1 MGIEIKKDWR
11 KHELSLSEVIEKHKD
26 ISKFNIIKTDVQ
38 RRGGTFTK
46 AAIDAVDLNVHHIN
60 MHAYAADKT
69 ILPESFLLRDGTSV
83 VTSFT
88 DTVNDREP
96 YIIDVV
102 DGKTVLIDEGKVIEE
117 IIYWEK
123 PDYFDKFTSSGKPMW
138 QIVGARPQ
146 RFDIFPN
153 KNCHFWDKPG
163 NGCKYCNLCATYH
176 KSKEKIPEH
185 LDIQDISET
194 VEELLKEKGRY
205 VSVVITGGSVLSGK
219 EIFDDEL
226 EYYIKV
232 INAVGQHFNTKRFPC
247 QLNGS
252 AFNERQLER
261 LYNETGITYY
271 TTDLEV
277 FDEEKFNWICPGKAE
292 LVGFSEWKNR
302 LYKAVE
308 IFGKGNVNTGI
319 VSGVELAKPYGFK
332 TEEDAIKAA
341 IEQGE
346 ELASHGV
353 GLKHDVWRVAPGSV
367 FFNQSTPSLDY
378 YVSITKGFDKIVRKY
393 NISVDMDSYRR
404 CGNHPNTDLGRI

>member
-1 MGIEIKKDWR
+1 MAKVINKEWR
-11 KHELSLSEVIEKHKD
+11 KQELSLKEVIKKHEN
-26 ISKFNIIKTDVQ
+26 IPVFNIIKTDVQ
-38 RRGGTFTK
+38 RRGAVFTK
-46 AAIDAVDLNVHHIN
+46 AAIDAVDLKKHHIN
-60 MHAYAADKT
+60 MNAYT
-69 ILPESFLLRDGTSV
+69 TRNEILPESFLLRDGTSI

-88 DTVNDREP
+88 ETISDRDP

-102 DGKTVLIDEGKVIEE
+102 DGKTVLVDDGEVIEE
-117 IIYWEK
+117 VIYWEK
-123 PDYFDKFTSSGKPMW
+123 PDFVDKFTSSGKPMW

-163 NGCKYCNLCATYH
+163 NGCKYCNLCANYH
-176 KSKEKIPEH
+176 KNKGPEH

-194 VEELLKEKGRY
+194 VAEALKEKGRY
-205 VSVVITGGSVLSGK
+205 VSVVVTGGSVLSGK
-219 EIFDDEL
+219 ELFDDEL

-232 INAVGQHFNTKRFPC
+232 INAVGEHFTTKKFPC

-261 LYNETGITYY
+261 LYKETGITYY

-277 FDEEKFNWICPGKAE
+277 FNEEKFNWICPGKAE
-292 LVGFSEWKNR
+292 FVGFSEWKNR
-302 LYKAVE
+302 LYKAVD

-319 VSGVELAKPYGFK
+319 VSGVELAKPNGFK
-332 TEEDAIKAA
+332 TEEEAIKAD
-341 IEQGE
+341 IEQAE

-353 GLKHDVWRVAPGSV
+353 GIKHDVWRTAPGSI

-378 YVSITKGFDKIVRKY
+378 YVTITEEFDKIMRKY
-393 NISVDMDSYRR
+393 NISTDMDSYRR